1 MMRTYL
7 ESMSALRGTSPKGY
21 KYSCFE
27 AFVLAQGKTYPSAPI
42 LAERKKQ
49 ILEHIKTHRMRFPI
63 KQCYANCLEFVLT
76 APLPGVTYVEG
87 FATGHLI
94 PIHHAWLSVDG
105 LVFDPTLRLKHKPE
119 LKRDSLATNRIWGG
133 LGEREY
139 IGVEFADTTMLAR
152 RTVESGLFQ
161 SVIDDWQNDWPALK
175 GTYDRVREVINEE
188 EAQHA

>member
-1 MMRTYL
+1 MRRYL
-7 ESMSALRGTSPKGY
+7 QAITALRGAPLPGY
-21 KYSCFE
+21 KYNSFE
-27 AFVLAQGKTYPSAPI
+27 AYVLAQGQPYPSASIP
-42 LAERKKQ
+42 AARKKQ

-87 FATGHLI
+87 FATGYLL

-105 LVFDPTLRLKHKPE
+105 MVFDPTLRLKHKPE
-119 LKRDSLATNRIWGG
+119 LTRDSLATNRIWGG

-139 IGVEFADTTMLAR
+139 IGVEFADTQMLAR
-152 RTVESGLFQ
+152 RAVETELLQ

-175 GTYDRVREVINEE
+175 GAYDNNTNKPLR
-188 EAQHA
+188 